1 MKTKIFLFALA
12 TTLAF
17 ATTACGSKSQ
27 AQKMIVAETTVV
39 ETTAELTTIESTT
52 VEVTEQ
58 HTEKIT
64 QVTDN
69 YVQLYTDENLSV
81 YYAGT
86 DSRASGNYILFWIE
100 NKSDK
105 TYEILGDTIT
115 IDNVCYNDIT
125 CVGKITSNSSG
136 EIDCNVTGWVKDEP
150 STIGLEMDYF
160 VDNVDLDNM
169 DRKHIQI
176 ENKNL

>member
-1 MKTKIFLFALA
+1 MKKKIVLIALS

-17 ATTACGSKSQ
+17 GITACSGGTETQ
-27 AQKMIVAETTVV
+27 ETTVTETTVV
-39 ETTAELTTIESTT
+39 ETTAEPTTIEPTT
-52 VEVTEQ
+52 VKATEQ

-86 DSRASGNYILFWIE
+86 DSRASGNYILFWVE

-160 VDNVDLDNM
+160 VDNVDLGNM